1 MADRFDAET
10 TEKSSAGQ
18 APRVIDLEAGRREF
32 FRTSGLAAASAAIFG
47 VAGMAGSARAQTA
60 QPTDTQILNFALNLE
75 YLEGEYYQRGA
86 FGQGLDPSLTTGVGL
101 AGEVLGGSQVP
112 FSDPLVSA
120 FMQEIANDEL
130 SHIKF
135 LRSQLTSSAVA
146 RPKLNIKGAFTK
158 AAVAAGVIAA
168 GQTFDPYANDVNFLL
183 GAYLLTDVGVTA
195 YHGSAGLISSK
206 DILTAAAGILAVEAY
221 HAGTIHS
228 TLYAKQLED
237 PSRMIFRNTRLIS
250 AKRSQLS
257 VPPNSL
263 PDDQGLSANE
273 SQIDGGTRTVSNL
286 VPTDANGLAFPRTQ
300 RQVLN
305 VVYGAPNATMGLFFP
320 NGINPGP

>member
-10 TEKSSAGQ
+10 TERSSAGQ

-47 VAGMAGSARAQTA
+47 VAGIAGGARAA
-60 QPTDTQILNFALNLE
+60 AGQPTDTQILNFALNLE

-101 AGEVLGGSQVP
+101 AGEVLGGTQVP
-112 FSDPLVSA
+112 FSDPLVLA

-195 YHGSAGLISSK
+195 YHGSAALISSK

-228 TLYAKQLED
+228 TLYTKQLED
-237 PSRMIFRNTRLIS
+237 PSRMIFRDTRLIS

-257 VPPNSL
+257 VPTNSL

-305 VVYGAPNATMGLFFP
+305 VVYGAQNATMGLFFP